1 MTLLSVRPERIKIGK
16 LPITVF
22 VGRESLKVAVLSR
35 INVSVI
41 LLYEYITKE
50 NGLGVC
56 RTYPGF
62 PGNGSQILSS
72 PYKKGNNVTMLG
84 C

>member
-1 MTLLSVRPERIKIGK
+1 M
-16 LPITVF
+16 
-22 VGRESLKVAVLSR
+22 LSR
-35 INVSVI
+35 LDVSVI
-41 LLYEYITKE
+41 LLYKYITKE

-62 PGNGSQILSS
+62 PGNGSQILGSS
-72 PYKKGNNVTMLG
+72 YKKGSNVTMLG